1 MTKKFQ
7 LNLAIAAIFATI
19 TLLAGTSQAE
29 IFEVDPRDKF
39 KVLKTPHF
47 DIIFNAN
54 QQELAQHYALRL
66 EKAHDYFAAF
76 LSQMPGKTAVIIN
89 DKTDDTNGYSTRIPY
104 PHMMLYPVLPGADN
118 SLSEYSDWAY
128 EFVAHEYT
136 HILTFEPSRGVVS
149 VLRGV
154 FGTIISPNILLPQW
168 WKEGVAV
175 EMETRVGQGGR
186 LRSKYQDAITRALVD
201 EKTFLNKSVD
211 LANENLPFWPEGL
224 HSYVFGSYFFSQ
236 ALAEHSPKLIDDLLV
251 GHSGRLPYFID
262 MVAEN
267 NLKRDYEAYYNK
279 ALRDVQTRALR
290 QLTTIREY
298 ETTRSQAFDKRWVY
312 SSAPTFNAN
321 GDKLVIYALDDR
333 DETGFRLYTRAK
345 GQQWRY
351 ESKAKLPTGR
361 VQDAKFFNH
370 SDRIVFGKLETPNR
384 YRSSYELF
392 IFDFNTTETV
402 QLTESER
409 AREAAP
415 SPSDKEIAY
424 ISVADGRTELK
435 IIEVESKKIT
445 SILRSELQ
453 ERYANPTWLNENE
466 LVLSKKIS
474 GGDEVLIAI
483 DRHSKKVR
491 KIQETFRSARL
502 PTVHQGQLFFTA
514 AKNGVYNLYTSKS
527 EKETAQPITNTT
539 SIILGF
545 DLSAL
550 SSQMA
555 VTEIT
560 ASGPQV
566 RMIDAKDWQKT
577 PRKLAQIDALLA
589 DRYPLAISV
598 PSNSNETHEAEPTES
613 PVVQIPPEPTQ
624 NSTLPRFTP
633 NNYTL
638 ADYEATSYLLPHYWI
653 PFVATSNTGFY
664 LQALTS
670 NFDPLKKHSY
680 AASINYDT
688 YLKKG
693 GWMGTYQNAVWP
705 LPWSLTTLRSSRSLG
720 NADNIVETDSYSF
733 SILPDSWWIQ
743 KSSSLAL
750 GLIHSTD
757 TYLDSRTRRSGVF
770 ANYLYSDFTA
780 GKRQVSPLQ
789 GFGYYLDTQ
798 HFIQSGDQIA
808 YTEAEGSVIGFLAPS
823 FLPRRHAL
831 MGKLSHSQIFESVS
845 AIYGVSSSNFFLA
858 SDQATPTYVLRGY
871 GPGQFFGKTVT
882 SANLEYRFPIHDIY
896 QGKGTDPYFFQR
908 IRGAVVADAMSV
920 DGLGIERENR
930 FYYRLRQGTIL
941 YAAGVEAKL
950 DMSLGYILPLTI
962 SMGYFVG
969 QNKDFANG
977 GSFNLNVLLGAFY

>member
-1 MTKKFQ
+1 MTKKSL
-7 LNLAIAAIFATI
+7 LNLAIAAAFATI
-19 TLLAGTSQAE
+19 ILNAVTSRAQV
-29 IFEVDPRDKF
+29 FEVDPRDTF

-54 QQELAQHYALRL
+54 QQELAYHYATRL
-66 EKAHDYFAAF
+66 EKSHDYFAAF

-104 PHMMLYPVLPGADN
+104 PHMMLFPVIPGADN
-118 SLSEYSDWAY
+118 SLSEYADWSY

-149 VLRGV
+149 LLRGV
-154 FGTIISPNILLPQW
+154 FGTIIAPNILLPQW

-186 LRSKYQDAITRALVD
+186 LRSKYQDAITRAMVD

-236 ALAEHSPKLIDDLLV
+236 ALAEYSPKLIDDLFV

-267 NLKRDYEAYYNK
+267 HLQRDYESYYNK
-279 ALRDVQTRALR
+279 SLRDVQTRALR

-298 ETTRSQAFDKRWVY
+298 DTTRSQAFDKKWIY
-312 SSAPTFNAN
+312 SSNPTFNNA

-333 DETGFRLYTRAK
+333 DETGFRLYTRPK
-345 GQQWRY
+345 GQQWRF
-351 ESKAKLPTGR
+351 ESKTKLPMGR
-361 VQDAKFFNH
+361 VQDPRFFNH
-370 SDRIVFGKLETPNR
+370 SDRIVFGKLDVPNR
-384 YRSSYELF
+384 YRSTYELF

-402 QLTESER
+402 RLTESER

-415 SPSDKEIAY
+415 SPTDKEIAY

-445 SILRSELQ
+445 SILRSEVQ

-466 LVLSKKIS
+466 LVLSKKFP
-474 GGDEVLIAI
+474 GGDEMLVVV
-483 DRHSKKVR
+483 DRNTKKVR
-491 KIQETFRSARL
+491 TIQDSFHSARL
-502 PTVHQGQLFFTA
+502 PMVHDGQLFFTS
-514 AKNGVYNLYTSKS
+514 AKNGIYNLYHAKS
-527 EKETAQPITNTT
+527 EKESAQPITNTT
-539 SIILGF
+539 SIILSY

-550 SSQMA
+550 SGQLA

-560 ASGPQV
+560 ANGPQV

-577 PRKLAQIDALLA
+577 PRKLAQVDGLLA
-589 DRYPLAISV
+589 DRYPLTPQVSSKPDDV
-598 PSNSNETHEAEPTES
+598 PGTEPTES
-613 PVVQIPPEPTQ
+613 PTVPAPSDTAV
-624 NSTLPRFTP
+624 PRFNP
-633 NNYTL
+633 SNYTL
-638 ADYEATSYLLPHYWI
+638 GEYEASSYLLPHYWI
-653 PFVATSNTGFY
+653 PFIATSNTGFY

-693 GWMGTYQNAVWP
+693 GWMGTYQNAVWS
-705 LPWSLTTLRSSRSLG
+705 LPWSLATLRSSRSLG
-720 NADNIVETDSYSF
+720 TADNIVETDSYSF
-733 SILPDSWWIQ
+733 SVLPDSWWIQ
-743 KSSSLAL
+743 KSSSMAL
-750 GLIHSTD
+750 GLTHSTD
-757 TYLDSRTRRSGVF
+757 TYLENRTRRSGVF
-770 ANYLYSDFTA
+770 ASYTYSDFTA
-780 GKRQVSPLQ
+780 GKRQVSPLK

-798 HFIQSGDQIA
+798 HFIKSGSQIA
-808 YTEAEGSVIGFLAPS
+808 YTEAEGSVIGFWAPS
-823 FLPRRHAL
+823 FLPRRHAM
-831 MGKLSHSQIFESVS
+831 MGKLNHSQIFESVS

-858 SDQATPTYVLRGY
+858 ADQSIPTYVLRGY
-871 GPGQFFGKTVT
+871 GPGQFFGKTVS

-908 IRGAVVADAMSV
+908 IRGAVVADAMSL

-962 SMGYFVG
+962 SMGYYVG
-969 QNKDFANG
+969 QNKDFANS
-977 GSFNLNVLLGAFY
+977 GSFSLNILLGALY